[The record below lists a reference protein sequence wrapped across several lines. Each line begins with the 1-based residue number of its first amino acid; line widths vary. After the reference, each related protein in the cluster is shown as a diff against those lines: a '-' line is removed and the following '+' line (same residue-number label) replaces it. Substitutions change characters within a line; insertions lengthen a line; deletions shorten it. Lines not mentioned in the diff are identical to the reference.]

1 MARSAKHNSILALVD
16 VKQGLVS
23 RELFVNGELYHQ
35 EQEQLFAH
43 CWLFVGHE
51 SQVPKPGDYFVSGM
65 GEESVILT
73 RDREQRIHV
82 FLNTCRHRGMK
93 VCRYDEGNTPVFTC
107 PYHGWSYA
115 TDGRLVGVPYYKE
128 CYQEQLVKAEWGL
141 VEVPR
146 LVNYKGTIWATWDE
160 AAPPFAEYL
169 GGMKVHLDTLLDC
182 RDGREGGSEVLGGVQ
197 KWVVPCNWKFAAEN
211 FAGDAYHNISH
222 RSVDLAGIGPSGAG
236 RRDTAERSTA
246 QRLGASFPDLGHG
259 AVSFLQLDDVP
270 YTPSYQNTPIVEE
283 YFRHCYEERKRR
295 LGKDARLLGLV
306 GNVFPNTA
314 YLARQPRSIAVWHPR
329 GALKTEAW
337 RWFLVDADAPSEVKD
352 ILRHY
357 YLRYSGPAGMTEQDD
372 MENWNYA
379 TLASK
384 GVIARRYPYNY
395 QMGLGQD
402 YGTYDSP
409 GVLTDRIAE
418 QNQRGFYE
426 RWAAYMDGARTDPRN
441 GRRNDGRATRKSAR
455 PGAHRPES
463 RGKPPNAD
471 GRSHSGG

>member
-1 MARSAKHNSILALVD
+1 MARSAKHNSILGLVD
-16 VKQGLVS
+16 VKQGLIS
-23 RELFVNGELYHQ
+23 RELFVNEELYQQ

-51 SQVPKPGDYFVSGM
+51 SQIPKPGDYFVSGM

-128 CYQEQLVKAEWGL
+128 CYEEQLDKAEWGL
-141 VEVPR
+141 VEVPQ

-160 AAPPFAEYL
+160 TAPPFAEYL

-197 KWVVPCNWKFAAEN
+197 KWVMPCNWKFAAEN

-236 RRDTAERSTA
+236 RRDTVERSTA

-259 AVSFLQLDDVP
+259 AGRFSSW
-270 YTPSYQNTPIVEE
+270 TMSRTRRAIRTRRSSRSTSGIVT
-283 YFRHCYEERKRR
+283 RSASGASER
-295 LGKDARLLGLV
+295 
-306 GNVFPNTA
+306 
-314 YLARQPRSIAVWHPR
+314 
-329 GALKTEAW
+329 
-337 RWFLVDADAPSEVKD
+337 
-352 ILRHY
+352 
-357 YLRYSGPAGMTEQDD
+357 
-372 MENWNYA
+372 
-379 TLASK
+379 TLASS
-384 GVIARRYPYNY
+384 ASSATCSPTRRTWPASRAPSPP
-395 QMGLGQD
+395 
-402 YGTYDSP
+402 GT
-409 GVLTDRIAE
+409 
-418 QNQRGFYE
+418 
-426 RWAAYMDGARTDPRN
+426 
-441 GRRNDGRATRKSAR
+441 RAG
-455 PGAHRPES
+455 P
-463 RGKPPNAD
+463 
-471 GRSHSGG
+471 